1 MFYNSNEIRAYPVDE
16 LATGVA
22 DSGQMIPKSLLSDLS
37 LAMPRS
43 LSNRAYISAVS
54 RTATQTFV
62 SIAAADANRTPLA
75 MAAWSKYD
83 TPRKAYRLQSL
94 RPDVGGVF
102 VPGEWLGDETYNL
115 RFTTPSQ
122 SLLLARVVFATSPI
136 AERDY
141 AVYYSQRALQGVVEV
156 SAQGEIEALVG
167 TRVLNG
173 QERKALIL
181 RLRETG
187 LTGNDA
193 LLQYAAAQPR
203 PEARTCGDPA
213 PIETINEVR
222 PDCCGRLFIELRG
235 CAQPVAIQNASGVVL
250 DCPQA
255 VEDLCPPKT
264 NFDPGIEQQTDSC
277 NDAGYPDPLDPPS
290 NQPVSPPSWSP

>member
-16 LATGVA
+16 LATGIA
-22 DSGQMIPKSLLSDLS
+22 DNGQSIPKALLSDLS
-37 LAMPRS
+37 IAMPRS
-43 LSNRAYISAVS
+43 IANRAYISAVS
-54 RTATQTFV
+54 RTTTQTFV
-62 SIAAADANRTPLA
+62 SISATDTDKTPLA
-75 MAAWSKYD
+75 IASWSKYD
-83 TPRKAYRLQSL
+83 TPRKAYQLRSL
-94 RPDVGGVF
+94 RSGVGGVF

-115 RFTTPSQ
+115 LFSSPSQ

-141 AVYYSQRALQGVVEV
+141 AVYYAQRALQGVVEI
-156 SAQGEIEALVG
+156 SAQGEIEALIG

-193 LLQYAAAQPR
+193 LLQYAASQPR
-203 PEARTCGDPA
+203 PESRTCGNPV

-235 CAQPVAIQNASGVVL
+235 CAQPVALQNASGVVI
-250 DCPQA
+250 DCPQTA
-255 VEDLCPPKT
+255 EELCPPKT
-264 NFDPGIEQQTDSC
+264 KFDPGIDQQADAC
-277 NDAGYPDPLDPPS
+277 NADGYPDPLDPPS
-290 NQPVSPPSWSP
+290 NQPSSPPSWSP